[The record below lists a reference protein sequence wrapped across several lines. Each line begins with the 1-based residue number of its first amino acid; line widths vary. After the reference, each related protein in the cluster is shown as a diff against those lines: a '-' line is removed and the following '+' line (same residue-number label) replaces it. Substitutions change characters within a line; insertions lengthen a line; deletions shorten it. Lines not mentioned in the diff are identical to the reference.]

1 MSSLITFIAIRAALT
16 PADAD
21 HRFGHGKAEALAG
34 VAQAGFIAA
43 SAGGLLLTVAD
54 RFLHPRPVQQEMV
67 GAVVSAIAIVLTF
80 GLMLFQGHVV
90 RRTGSLAD
98 HRRPR
103 ALHHRLRHQ
112 HRRRRRHLAVEPVR
126 RADDRSRGGG
136 RRGALSRLGRL
147 ARSAGTS
154 IDVLM
159 DRELPDEDRQRILDI
174 VRRHPGVRSVHD
186 LRTRSSG
193 LHQFIQLHLVL
204 HPTMSLGRAHVISDS
219 VEAAIREAFPQ
230 AEVIVHIDPWDDAP
244 PPVRRMTA
252 HPSFVVE
259 DQSAVIAALEKR
271 LAPAK
276 RIDTHGAVVFLSG
289 DRAYK
294 LKRAVKFPYMDFST
308 AERRARHVRGRGRD
322 QPAAG
327 ARDLSRRRARCGPS
341 RGEDATGSS

>member
-1 MSSLITFIAIRAALT
+1 MVDTNPVPLTSTPADTPRLMRWASIASMSVATVLVAAKTGAWLVTDSVSMLSSLIDSSLDLVSSLITFIAIRAALT

-90 RRTGSLAD
+90 RRTGSLAVTAD
-98 HRRPR
+98 R
-103 ALHHRLRHQ
+103 AHYTTDFVTNIAVGVGIWLSSRFAEPMID
-112 HRRRRRHLAVEPVR
+112 LAVAVGV
-126 RADDRSRGGG
+126 AFYLGSGAWHIG
-136 RRGALSRLGRL
+136 RHA
-147 ARSAGTS
+147 

-159 DRELPDEDRQRILDI
+159 DRELPNEDRRRILEI

-193 LHQFIQLHLVL
+193 LNQFIQLHLVL

-244 PPVRRMTA
+244 PPVD
-252 HPSFVVE
+252 S
-259 DQSAVIAALEKR
+259 
-271 LAPAK
+271 
-276 RIDTHGAVVFLSG
+276 
-289 DRAYK
+289 
-294 LKRAVKFPYMDFST
+294 
-308 AERRARHVRGRGRD
+308 
-322 QPAAG
+322 
-327 ARDLSRRRARCGPS
+327 
-341 RGEDATGSS
+341 

>member
-1 MSSLITFIAIRAALT
+1 MVDTNPVPLTSTPADTPRLMRWASIASMSVATVLIAAKTGAWLVTDSVSMLSSLIDSSLDLVSSLITFIAIRAALT

-90 RRTGSLAD
+90 RRTGSLAVTAD
-98 HRRPR
+98 R
-103 ALHHRLRHQ
+103 AHYTTDFVTNIAVGIGIWLSSRLAEPMID
-112 HRRRRRHLAVEPVR
+112 LAVAVGV
-126 RADDRSRGGG
+126 AFYLGSGAWHIG
-136 RRGALSRLGRL
+136 RHA
-147 ARSAGTS
+147 

-159 DRELPDEDRQRILDI
+159 DRELPNEDRRRILEI

-193 LHQFIQLHLVL
+193 LNQFIQLHLVL

-230 AEVIVHIDPWDDAP
+230 AEVIVHIDPWDDTP
-244 PPVRRMTA
+244 PPA
-252 HPSFVVE
+252 DS
-259 DQSAVIAALEKR
+259 
-271 LAPAK
+271 
-276 RIDTHGAVVFLSG
+276 
-289 DRAYK
+289 
-294 LKRAVKFPYMDFST
+294 
-308 AERRARHVRGRGRD
+308 
-322 QPAAG
+322 
-327 ARDLSRRRARCGPS
+327 
-341 RGEDATGSS
+341 

>member
-1 MSSLITFIAIRAALT
+1 MVDTNPVPLTSTPADTPRLMRWASIASMSVATVLIAAKTGAWLVTDSVSMLSSLIDSSLDLVSSLITFIAIRAALT

-90 RRTGSLAD
+90 RRTGSLAVTAD
-98 HRRPR
+98 R
-103 ALHHRLRHQ
+103 AHYTTDFVTNIAVGIGIWLSSRLAEPMID
-112 HRRRRRHLAVEPVR
+112 LAVAVGV
-126 RADDRSRGGG
+126 AFYLGSGAWHIG
-136 RRGALSRLGRL
+136 RHA
-147 ARSAGTS
+147 

-159 DRELPDEDRQRILDI
+159 DRELPNEDRRRIVEI

-193 LHQFIQLHLVL
+193 LNQFIQLHLVL

-244 PPVRRMTA
+244 PPVD
-252 HPSFVVE
+252 S
-259 DQSAVIAALEKR
+259 
-271 LAPAK
+271 
-276 RIDTHGAVVFLSG
+276 
-289 DRAYK
+289 
-294 LKRAVKFPYMDFST
+294 
-308 AERRARHVRGRGRD
+308 
-322 QPAAG
+322 
-327 ARDLSRRRARCGPS
+327 
-341 RGEDATGSS
+341 

>member
-1 MSSLITFIAIRAALT
+1 MVDTNPVPLTSTPADTPRLMRWASIASMSVATVLIAAKTGAWLVTDSVSMLSSLIDSALDLVSSLITFVAIRAALT

-67 GAVVSAIAIVLTF
+67 GAAVSAVAIVLTF

-90 RRTGSLAD
+90 RRTGSLAITAD
-98 HRRPR
+98 R
-103 ALHHRLRHQ
+103 AHYTTDFVTNIAVGIGIWLSSRFAEPMIDLVVAVGVAFYLGSGAWHIGRH
-112 HRRRRRHLAVEPVR
+112 A
-126 RADDRSRGGG
+126 
-136 RRGALSRLGRL
+136 
-147 ARSAGTS
+147 

-159 DRELPDEDRQRILDI
+159 DRELPDEDRRKILDI
-174 VRRHPGVRSVHD
+174 VRRHPAVRSVHD

-230 AEVIVHIDPWDDAP
+230 AEVIVHIDPWDDTP
-244 PPVRRMTA
+244 T
-252 HPSFVVE
+252 
-259 DQSAVIAALEKR
+259 
-271 LAPAK
+271 PA
-276 RIDTHGAVVFLSG
+276 DS
-289 DRAYK
+289 
-294 LKRAVKFPYMDFST
+294 
-308 AERRARHVRGRGRD
+308 
-322 QPAAG
+322 
-327 ARDLSRRRARCGPS
+327 
-341 RGEDATGSS
+341 

>member
-1 MSSLITFIAIRAALT
+1 MVDTNPVPLTSTPADTPRLMRWASIASMSVATVLIAAKTGAWLVTDSVSMLSSLIDSSLDLVSSLITFIAIRAALT

-90 RRTGSLAD
+90 RRTGSLAVTAD
-98 HRRPR
+98 R
-103 ALHHRLRHQ
+103 AHYTTDFVTNIAVGIGIWLSSRFAEPMID
-112 HRRRRRHLAVEPVR
+112 LAVAVGV
-126 RADDRSRGGG
+126 AFYLGSGAWHIG
-136 RRGALSRLGRL
+136 RHA
-147 ARSAGTS
+147 

-159 DRELPDEDRQRILDI
+159 DRELPNEDRRRILEI

-193 LHQFIQLHLVL
+193 LNQFIQLHLVL

-244 PPVRRMTA
+244 PPVD
-252 HPSFVVE
+252 S
-259 DQSAVIAALEKR
+259 
-271 LAPAK
+271 
-276 RIDTHGAVVFLSG
+276 
-289 DRAYK
+289 
-294 LKRAVKFPYMDFST
+294 
-308 AERRARHVRGRGRD
+308 
-322 QPAAG
+322 
-327 ARDLSRRRARCGPS
+327 
-341 RGEDATGSS
+341 